1 MPDFTVSPD
10 PVPSRRAATH
20 EYIIDMV
27 QQLARLAR
35 GSGEMQIA
43 ILLEAV
49 LAADRA
55 AARAG

>member
-1 MPDFTVSPD
+1 MSDFILSPD

-20 EYIIDMV
+20 EYIVDMV

-35 GSGEMQIA
+35 GSGEVQIA

-49 LAADRA
+49 LAADQ

>member
-1 MPDFTVSPD
+1 MTDFRVSPD
-10 PVPSRRAATH
+10 PVPTRRAATH
-20 EYIIDMV
+20 EYILDMV

-49 LAADRA
+49 LAADKA
-55 AARAG
+55 ATQAR